1 MEKECIAFE
10 VDFLITLKSTSLGI
24 SIYPI
29 VKTYRFSAKN
39 LTSMTDIDKTLLIL
53 SSSLD
58 LQQYFDQAVFSGIF
72 PSVLSGVWLLFDL
85 YYKVLIYLVI
95 C

>member
-1 MEKECIAFE
+1 
-10 VDFLITLKSTSLGI
+10 
-24 SIYPI
+24 
-29 VKTYRFSAKN
+29 
-39 LTSMTDIDKTLLIL
+39 MTDIDKILLIL